1 MMMVCFLC
9 MSSSWFWKI
18 ILSAAS
24 FLISF
29 VLIFVVDLLQGRV
42 LIWLDPL
49 GEGAKL
55 ENAEVFVK
63 FFRLINTTG
72 WYGGGFAG
80 AATAN
85 ARERYSDFAFM
96 SAVQAGGVLL
106 GLVITGAFIAI
117 IVYGIKIASRQK
129 EQESLLV
136 FSALAILSF
145 TVIIHIGGNL
155 TSLPLT
161 GICLPALSSGTQAAI
176 CNAGLIG
183 IIMAF
188 SGRKVRAV
196 HVDT

>member
-1 MMMVCFLC
+1 M
-9 MSSSWFWKI
+9 
-18 ILSAAS
+18 
-24 FLISF
+24 
-29 VLIFVVDLLQGRV
+29 
-42 LIWLDPL
+42 
-49 GEGAKL
+49 
-55 ENAEVFVK
+55 
-63 FFRLINTTG
+63 
-72 WYGGGFAG
+72 
-80 AATAN
+80 
-85 ARERYSDFAFM
+85 
-96 SAVQAGGVLL
+96 
-106 GLVITGAFIAI
+106 
-117 IVYGIKIASRQK
+117 
-129 EQESLLV
+129 LV